1 MKSLKLE
8 EKGRKGLKTN
18 SSIARVP
25 ISSKRELRD
34 RENVDKEER
43 GTSRNYPREGSSI
56 VEATRV

>member
-34 RENVDKEER
+34 REQCRQGGK
-43 GTSRNYPREGSSI
+43 RNKQKLPEGGF
-56 VEATRV
+56 